1 MTSPGLS
8 IDRQEKGQTAKSR
21 GLQCKELGRNS
32 TASKDRQNIEH
43 DIVEANEKGISRV
56 EE

>member
-1 MTSPGLS
+1 MTSPGLN

-21 GLQCKELGRNS
+21 GLQCKVLGRNS